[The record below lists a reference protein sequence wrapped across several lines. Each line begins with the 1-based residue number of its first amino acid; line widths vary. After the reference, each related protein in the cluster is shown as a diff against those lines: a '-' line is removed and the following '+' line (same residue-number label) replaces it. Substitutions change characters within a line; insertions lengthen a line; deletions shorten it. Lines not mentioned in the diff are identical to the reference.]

1 METTE
6 AIYAKA
12 GVAFVETQSGRF
24 YANDP
29 KFVITDIAHALS
41 MNCRFN
47 GHVNHFY
54 SVAEHSVMV
63 AQIMADFGLG
73 DPMEG
78 LLHDATEAYL
88 TDVPAPFKQF
98 LPDTQEFDGKLE
110 AALRKQYG
118 LPAEKTP
125 GCKYADWMALF
136 IEAYWLMPSRG
147 KIFLDPQNIRDC
159 ALEHKLR
166 YFPARDTPSRARHRF
181 MQMYQKLQADK
192 DRVHSC

>member
-1 METTE
+1 MKSTE
-6 AIYAKA
+6 AVYAEA

-29 KFVITDIAHALS
+29 YFVTKDIAHALS

-47 GHVNHFY
+47 GHVTQFY

-63 AQIMADFGLG
+63 AQIMADFVLG

-98 LPDTQEFDGKLE
+98 LPDMASFDGMLE
-110 AALRKQYG
+110 GRLRKQYA
-118 LPAEKTP
+118 LPPKKTP
-125 GCKYADWMALF
+125 GCKTADWLALF
-136 IEAYWLMPSRG
+136 IEAYWLMPSKG
-147 KIFLDPQNIRDC
+147 EIFLDPQN
-159 ALEHKLR
+159 LR
-166 YFPARDTPSRARHRF
+166 PWAMELKERYRPMCHDPHWGRHCF
-181 MQMYQKLQADK
+181 MQMFHHLEAEKA
-192 DRVHSC
+192 RVHS